1 MCVPTA
7 APVTSARQYERE
19 EEVNG
24 LKTCARTKQLLNNLM
39 NIGVKGKRKHPYTM
53 FSTTLK

>member
-7 APVTSARQYERE
+7 APVSSAGHYERE

-24 LKTCARTKQLLNNLM
+24 LKTCARKNQLLNN
-39 NIGVKGKRKHPYTM
+39 
-53 FSTTLK
+53 